1 MPRITPLLS
10 FHMSFMPK
18 VQVSTAQAA
27 IISVAF
33 AVLSVACSGNSK
45 RPQPADLGTNTA
57 LLGVRQAWVARAG
70 QVPAGAMP
78 TVVGGTVVLTSTDG
92 SVIALDAANGRD
104 QWRVNVGGAVSTG
117 AGFDGKLAA
126 VVTRSNELVALNAEA
141 GGKELW
147 RARLGAQVYTAPL
160 VAGGR
165 VFVVAADRS
174 VSSFD
179 ATSGR
184 KLWTQTRTGEPLVL
198 QQAGSLQAVGDTLV
212 VGLSGRLVGL
222 NPGNGTVRWE
232 VPLASP
238 RGTNE
243 IERLVDIV
251 GRTSRVDNT
260 VCARAFQTVV
270 GCVDAVRGTL
280 QWTKPANAAEGVHG
294 DEGIVVGTELDG
306 KVIAWKRADGE
317 RLWVTE
323 RLLNRSLTA
332 PLVVG
337 RTVVLGDNAGNVH
350 LLSREDGSP
359 LNRLASDTS
368 GIAAAPVVA
377 GGNLIVVTRNGGVYG
392 FSPE

>member
-1 MPRITPLLS
+1 MHRKASLPRIT
-10 FHMSFMPK
+10 MSFMPK

-27 IISVAF
+27 IISIALT
-33 AVLSVACSGNSK
+33 VLLVACSGNSK
-45 RPQPADLGTNTA
+45 RPLPAELGTNTA

-70 QVPAGAMP
+70 QVPAGTMP
-78 TVVGGTVVLTSTDG
+78 AVVGTTVVFTSTDG
-92 SVIALDAANGRD
+92 SVIALDGANGRD
-104 QWRVNVGGAVSTG
+104 LWRANAGSAVSTG

-147 RARLGAQVYTAPL
+147 RMRLGAQVYTAPL

-184 KLWTQTRTGEPLVL
+184 KLWTQTRAGEPLVL

-222 NPGNGTVRWE
+222 NPGNGSARWE

-260 VCARAFQTVV
+260 VCARAFQAVV
-270 GCVDAVRGTL
+270 GCVDAARGTL
-280 QWTKPANAAEGVHG
+280 QWAKPANAAEGVHG
-294 DEGIVVGTELDG
+294 DEAIVVGTELDG

-317 RLWVTE
+317 RIWVTE

-359 LNRLASDTS
+359 LNRLTTDTS
-368 GIAAAPVVA
+368 GIAAAPVLA
-377 GGNLIVVTRNGGVYG
+377 GGNLIVVTRSGGVYG
-392 FSPE
+392 FAPE

>member
-1 MPRITPLLS
+1 MP
-10 FHMSFMPK
+10 FMPK
-18 VQVSTAQAA
+18 VQVFTAHAA

-33 AVLSVACSGNSK
+33 AVLLTACSGSTK
-45 RPQPADLGTNTA
+45 RPQPADLGANTP
-57 LLGVRQAWVARAG
+57 LLGVRQAWVSRAG
-70 QVPAGAMP
+70 QPPAGTMP
-78 TVVGGTVVLTSTDG
+78 AVDGNTVVITSTDG
-92 SVIALDAANGRD
+92 GVTALDATNGRD
-104 QWRVNVGGAVSTG
+104 LWRANAGDAVATA

-126 VVTRSNELVALNAEA
+126 VVTRSNELVALNALE

-147 RARLGAQVYTAPL
+147 RMRLGAQVYTAPL

-179 ATSGR
+179 ATNGR

-232 VPLASP
+232 APLASP

-251 GRTSRVDNT
+251 GRTSRVGNT
-260 VCARAFQTVV
+260 LCARAFQATV
-270 GCVDAVRGTL
+270 GCIDAARGTL

-306 KVIAWKRADGE
+306 KVIAYKRADGE
-317 RLWVTE
+317 RAWVTE

-337 RTVVLGDNAGNVH
+337 RTVVLGDNSGNVH

-359 LNRLASDTS
+359 LNRLATDTS
-368 GIAAAPVVA
+368 GIAAAPVLAA
-377 GGNLIVVTRNGGVYG
+377 GSIVVVTRSGAVYG
-392 FSPE
+392 FAPE

>member
-1 MPRITPLLS
+1 MHDRVSLLRFYMP
-10 FHMSFMPK
+10 FMPK

-27 IISVAF
+27 IISIAF
-33 AVLSVACSGNSK
+33 AVLLAACSGNSK

-57 LLGVRQAWVARAG
+57 LLGVRQAWVARSG
-70 QVPAGAMP
+70 QVPSGALP
-78 TVVGGTVVLTSTDG
+78 AVVGTAVVFTSSDG
-92 SVIALDAANGRD
+92 SVTALDAANGRD
-104 QWRVNVGGAVSTG
+104 LWRSNAGDAISTG

-147 RARLGAQVYTAPL
+147 RMRLGAQVYTAPL

-179 ATSGR
+179 GATGR
-184 KLWTQTRTGEPLVL
+184 KLWTQARTGEPLVL

-251 GRTSRVDNT
+251 GRSSREGNT
-260 VCARAFQTVV
+260 VCARAFQANV
-270 GCVDAVRGTL
+270 GCIDAVRGTL
-280 QWTKPANAAEGVHG
+280 QWIKPANAAEGVHG

-317 RLWVTE
+317 RAWVTE

-359 LNRLASDTS
+359 LNRLATDTS
-368 GIAAAPVVA
+368 GIAAAPVLA
-377 GGNLIVVTRNGGVYG
+377 GGRLIVVTRNGGVYG
-392 FSPE
+392 FAPE

>member
-1 MPRITPLLS
+1 MRPTAFVAFYMP
-10 FHMSFMPK
+10 FMPK

-33 AVLSVACSGNSK
+33 AVLLTACSGGVK
-45 RPQPADLGTNTA
+45 RPQPADLGANTA
-57 LLGVRQAWVARAG
+57 LLGVRQAWVARTG

-78 TVVGGTVVLTSTDG
+78 AVVGNTVVLASSDG
-92 SVIALDAANGRD
+92 SVAALDASNGRD
-104 QWRVNVGGAVSTG
+104 LWRANVGDAVST
-117 AGFDGKLAA
+117 AVGFDGNVAA
-126 VVTRSNELVALNAEA
+126 VVTRSNELVALDASA
-141 GGKELW
+141 GGKQLW
-147 RARLGAQVYTAPL
+147 RMRLGAQVYTAPL

-174 VSSFD
+174 VSGFD
-179 ATSGR
+179 AGNGR
-184 KLWTQTRTGEPLVL
+184 KLWTQTRAGDPLVL

-232 VPLASP
+232 APIASP

-251 GRTSRVDNT
+251 GRTSRVGNT
-260 VCARAFQTVV
+260 LCARAFQSSV
-270 GCVDAVRGTL
+270 GCIDAVRGTL

-317 RLWVTE
+317 RAWVTE
-323 RLLNRSLTA
+323 RLLHRSLTA

-359 LNRLASDTS
+359 LNRLATDTS
-368 GIAAAPVVA
+368 GIAAAPVLA
-377 GGNLIVVTRNGGVYG
+377 AGNLVVVTRSGNVYG
-392 FSPE
+392 FAPE

>member
-1 MPRITPLLS
+1 ML
-10 FHMSFMPK
+10 FMSK
-18 VQVSTAQAA
+18 VLVCTARAA
-27 IISVAF
+27 IIFIASM
-33 AVLSVACSGNSK
+33 LLLTACSGNTK
-45 RPQPADLGTNTA
+45 RPQPVDLGANTP

-78 TVVGGTVVLTSTDG
+78 AVEGNALVLTSTDG
-92 SVIALDAANGRD
+92 GVTALDATNGRYL
-104 QWRVNVGGAVSTG
+104 WRANAGGAVATG
-117 AGFDGKLAA
+117 AGFDGRVAA
-126 VVTRSNELVALNAEA
+126 VVTRSNELVALNAQE

-147 RARLGAQVYTAPL
+147 RMRLGAQVYTAPL

-165 VFVVAADRS
+165 IFVVAADRS

-179 ATSGR
+179 AISGR
-184 KLWTQTRTGEPLVL
+184 KLWTQNRAGEPLVL

-212 VGLSGRLVGL
+212 VGLSGRLAGL
-222 NPGNGTVRWE
+222 NPGNGTLRWE
-232 VPLASP
+232 MPIASP

-251 GRTSRVDNT
+251 GRTSRVGNS
-260 VCARAFQTVV
+260 VCARAFQTSV
-270 GCVDAVRGTL
+270 GCIDAARGTL

-317 RLWVTE
+317 RAWLTE
-323 RLLNRSLTA
+323 RLLNRGLTA

-337 RTVVLGDNAGNVH
+337 RTVVLGDKSGNVH

-359 LNRLASDTS
+359 LNRLATDSS
-368 GIAAAPVVA
+368 GITAAPVLAA
-377 GGNLIVVTRNGGVYG
+377 GSLVVVTRSGAVYS
-392 FSPE
+392 FVPE